1 MKIYEIRDDKR
12 KYGYLFYYSKTK
24 TFYIELDK
32 KVKKEDSTIFFYHF
46 IENGQYSIDSYWSK
60 MWVVQRVVP
69 IDRQNIGDILK
80 SSHMDEYDEYLLLIK
95 NDGRCSQD
103 DLYITEIDYYSI
115 NKEIK
120 ERFVYRLE
128 DVIVSKNSLLCF
140 FKDKS
145 CKRITFDVLISI
157 NEIYKSLLTNE
168 ELVDNFV
175 IQPDGYGIIF
185 NDSFLISNMELYNYG
200 IDVDVD
206 ITDFT
211 NYVNYRLLNTT
222 EACKLL
228 DCSRQNIN
236 DLVKRDKLHPIRVDE
251 RNYLFSK
258 NEIEQ
263 RLKTY

>member
-1 MKIYEIRDDKR
+1 MNVFEIRDNDII
-12 KYGYLFYYSKTK
+12 YGYLFYYKNK
-24 TFYIELDK
+24 KAFYIELNSNIT
-32 KVKKEDSTIFFYHF
+32 KEDSTIFFYHF
-46 IENGQYSIDSYWSK
+46 IDKKQYSIDSYWSK
-60 MWVVQRVVP
+60 LWVVQRVVP

-80 SSHMDEYDEYLLLIK
+80 SSHMKEYDEYLLLIK

-103 DLYITEIDYYSI
+103 DLYINKVDYSSI
-115 NKEIK
+115 SKEIK
-120 ERFVYRLE
+120 ERFVFRLE

-140 FKDKS
+140 FKDES

-157 NEIYKSLLTNE
+157 NETYKSLLTNE

-263 RLKTY
+263 RLKIY